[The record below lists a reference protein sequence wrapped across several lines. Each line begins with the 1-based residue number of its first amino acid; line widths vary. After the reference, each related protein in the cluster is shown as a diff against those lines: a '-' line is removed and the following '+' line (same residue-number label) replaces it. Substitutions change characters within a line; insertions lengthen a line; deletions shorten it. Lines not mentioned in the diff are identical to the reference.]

1 MDARKADV
9 LVIGSGGAG
18 VMAAVEAA
26 RAGASVILVSKEPV
40 GYGNTR
46 ISNGSISVSPD
57 PSLGDSE
64 ELFVEDMLRGGEY
77 LNDRKLVQALV
88 REAMNGAINF
98 EGFGHIFSRDE
109 EGAIQR
115 EPVPFGGHRARRT
128 VGSPG
133 RGVSMAHSLRAAA
146 ARADI
151 QVIEETVCS
160 ELLVAGDEVVGA
172 AAVGIMTGEPVV
184 LLAKSTVLAAGGA
197 GYLYY
202 PHTDCTPS
210 TGGDSYGLGLMA
222 GVELVDMEQVQFIPF
237 GITHPTSMVG
247 IACGEP
253 VTAGPFG
260 RLLNNKGEV
269 VGENIMSMARAQA
282 ARVIIDE
289 ISRGGATEHGGLLFD
304 LSPNRQHP
312 EGRAFLDSV
321 KRMMPFILG
330 NIRRAYGQKAA
341 AFEEPWDVLPTAH
354 YNMGGIRTDE
364 WCRTRVAGL
373 SACGQAQG
381 GVMGGD
387 RLGSTSLSEIFV
399 FGKRAGRAAAD
410 DARERALA
418 DDRLAHEAI
427 ERLRSLR
434 GAKGAHRPIDL
445 KKRLRELTWEK
456 IGPLRDA
463 DGLQEALDGIEAIR
477 KDSEDLCVAELKE
490 CNFDLLDA
498 IELPH
503 MLATAEAM
511 AISSLERRESRGA
524 HVRSDFPERDDL
536 NPVTN
541 MVVDRHHGRCRLR
554 TMEAGQ

>member
-1 MDARKADV
+1 MDVRRADV

-18 VMAAVEAA
+18 VMAAVEAS
-26 RAGASVILVSKEPV
+26 RAGASVILVSKEPI

-46 ISNGSISVSPD
+46 ISNGSISISPD

-64 ELFVEDMLRGGEY
+64 ESFVEDMLRGGEY
-77 LNDRKLVQALV
+77 LNDRKLVQVLV
-88 REAMNGAINF
+88 REAMNGALNF
-98 EGFGHIFSRDE
+98 EGFGHIFSRDQ

-115 EPVPFGGHRARRT
+115 EPFPFSGHRARRT
-128 VGSPG
+128 VGSPA
-133 RGVSMAHSLRAAA
+133 RGVSMAHALRAAA

-151 QVIEETVCS
+151 QVIEETVCF
-160 ELLVAGDEVVGA
+160 ELLVADQEVVGA
-172 AAVGIMTGEPVV
+172 AAVGIMTGEPQA
-184 LLAKSTVLAAGGA
+184 LLARSIVLAAGGA

-210 TGGDSYGLGLMA
+210 TVGDSYGLGLMA

-260 RLLNNKGEV
+260 RLLNNQGEV
-269 VGENIMSMARAQA
+269 VGENIMSMTRAQA
-282 ARVIIDE
+282 ARVVIDA
-289 ISRGGATEHGGLLFD
+289 ISRGGATEHGGILFD
-304 LSPNRQHP
+304 LTPNRQHSQ
-312 EGRAFLDSV
+312 GRAFLDSL
-321 KRMMPFILG
+321 KEMMPFILG
-330 NIRRAYGQKAA
+330 NIRRAYGKKAA

-354 YNMGGIRTDE
+354 YNMGGIRTDQ
-364 WCRTRVAGL
+364 WCRTRVSGL
-373 SACGQAQG
+373 YACGQAQG

-387 RLGSTSLSEIFV
+387 RLGSTSLTEIFV
-399 FGKRAGRAAAD
+399 FGKRAGRAAAE
-410 DARERALA
+410 DARQRALTEE
-418 DDRLAHEAI
+418 RLAHEAVDK
-427 ERLRSLR
+427 LRSLR

-445 KKRLRELTWEK
+445 KKRLRQLTWAK

-463 DGLQEALDGIEAIR
+463 DGLQQALDGIEAIR
-477 KDSEDLCVAELKE
+477 KDSQDLRVADLKE

-511 AISSLERRESRGA
+511 ALSSLDRRESRGA
-524 HVRSDFPERDDL
+524 HVRSDFPERDDQ
-536 NPVTN
+536 NPAKN
-541 MVVDRHHGRCRLR
+541 MVVDLDDGRCRLR
-554 TMEAGQ
+554 PMEARQ

>member
-1 MDARKADV
+1 
-9 LVIGSGGAG
+9 
-18 VMAAVEAA
+18 
-26 RAGASVILVSKEPV
+26 
-40 GYGNTR
+40 
-46 ISNGSISVSPD
+46 
-57 PSLGDSE
+57 
-64 ELFVEDMLRGGEY
+64 
-77 LNDRKLVQALV
+77 
-88 REAMNGAINF
+88 
-98 EGFGHIFSRDE
+98 
-109 EGAIQR
+109 
-115 EPVPFGGHRARRT
+115 
-128 VGSPG
+128 
-133 RGVSMAHSLRAAA
+133 
-146 ARADI
+146 
-151 QVIEETVCS
+151 
-160 ELLVAGDEVVGA
+160 
-172 AAVGIMTGEPVV
+172 
-184 LLAKSTVLAAGGA
+184 
-197 GYLYY
+197 
-202 PHTDCTPS
+202 
-210 TGGDSYGLGLMA
+210 
-222 GVELVDMEQVQFIPF
+222 
-237 GITHPTSMVG
+237 
-247 IACGEP
+247 
-253 VTAGPFG
+253 
-260 RLLNNKGEV
+260 
-269 VGENIMSMARAQA
+269 
-282 ARVIIDE
+282 
-289 ISRGGATEHGGLLFD
+289 
-304 LSPNRQHP
+304 
-312 EGRAFLDSV
+312 
-321 KRMMPFILG
+321 
-330 NIRRAYGQKAA
+330 
-341 AFEEPWDVLPTAH
+341 VLPTAH